1 MSPSTSQSA
10 ANRTLQNF
18 STRLPSPSNSVILGT
33 ALVDVYKDDLKC
45 TVRAL
50 IDSASEATFISKKLQ
65 RHLGLNTRVSE
76 AQIHGLSDSVTA
88 TSAQSCEIKIGSP
101 VDPSFELASN
111 ALVITKLTGQ
121 LAYYPSTALKN
132 SNFSK
137 LQLAD
142 IYRHQCS
149 EIDLLLGG
157 DVYPKIIQDG
167 LQWDEAQSLV
177 AQKTVLD
184 GLLLARI
191 SSIHEKLGKNA
202 WSYVNF
208 KNHLAYLTSRKSTNS
223 ELSNN
228 ELWWHGP
235 PWLECPYN
243 AWPSR
248 IAVLESMEEERPLQN
263 ALSYYLM
270 KLRYYAPKLK
280 RIYQGPDNKVQYR
293 FRTRFEEDVSVF
305 TAKALITKD
314 LPEKL
319 PPKRLNR
326 DVTDAYRNLRLAD
339 PEFFERNSIN
349 FIFGAD
355 IYPKIIR
362 SGLQITSRRSPIAQD
377 TVLGWV
383 VIGSFQHDC
392 I

>member
-33 ALVDVYKDDLKC
+33 ALVDVYKDDLKY

-50 IDSASEATFISKKLQ
+50 IDSASEATFISKNCKDN
-65 RHLGLNTRVSE
+65 LNTRVSE
-76 AQIHGLSDSVTA
+76 VQIHGL
-88 TSAQSCEIKIGSP
+88 K
-101 VDPSFELASN
+101 
-111 ALVITKLTGQ
+111 
-121 LAYYPSTALKN
+121 
-132 SNFSK
+132 
-137 LQLAD
+137 
-142 IYRHQCS
+142 
-149 EIDLLLGG
+149 IDLLLGG

-167 LQWDEAQSLV
+167 LQWWPKDCVS
-177 AQKTVLD
+177 D

-235 PWLECPYN
+235 PWLECPYSE
-243 AWPSR
+243 WPSR
-248 IAVLESMEEERPLQN
+248 IAVLESMEEERPLQG
-263 ALSYYLM
+263 ADH
-270 KLRYYAPKLK
+270 K
-280 RIYQGPDNKVQYR
+280 GP
-293 FRTRFEEDVSVF
+293 
-305 TAKALITKD
+305 AGKAAT
-314 LPEKL
+314 
-319 PPKRLNR
+319 KRLNR

-339 PEFFERNSIN
+339 PDFFESNTIN
-349 FIFGAD
+349 FVFGAD

-362 SGLQITSRRSPIAQD
+362 SGLHITTRGSPIAQD

-383 VIGSFQHDC
+383 IIGIFST
-392 I
+392 